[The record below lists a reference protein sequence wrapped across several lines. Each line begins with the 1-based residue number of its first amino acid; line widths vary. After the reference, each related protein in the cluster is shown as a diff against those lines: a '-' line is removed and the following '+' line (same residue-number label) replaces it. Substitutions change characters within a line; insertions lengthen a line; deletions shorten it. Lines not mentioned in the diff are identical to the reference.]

1 MFMDLITQQWISD
14 SIWRGTIRLNTGG
27 AGNYGSISTSI
38 IHLSTLATKEA
49 LWLGQVAA
57 QRSLIKWRPKVR
69 ITSTAEAFLG
79 TLGDV
84 RQLRN
89 SISINEV
96 QSGHMLS
103 SYYSS
108 QELPY
113 MFVTY
118 YNLLGEDQ
126 HTSSTGCSRHGDG
139 VRGKAVWKG
148 SVAREGQFCGGRVAR

>member
-69 ITSTAEAFLG
+69 ITSTAEGVSLLKF
-79 TLGDV
+79 
-84 RQLRN
+84 
-89 SISINEV
+89 
-96 QSGHMLS
+96 
-103 SYYSS
+103 
-108 QELPY
+108 ELLMNGGY
-113 MFVTY
+113 L
-118 YNLLGEDQ
+118 N
-126 HTSSTGCSRHGDG
+126 GC
-139 VRGKAVWKG
+139 
-148 SVAREGQFCGGRVAR
+148 